1 MDWEGNG
8 KLDWSGATNLG
19 GYWVTLVII
28 PTKGWLWLGV
38 LSRFYKLY
46 SILQII
52 TDWKNIP
59 GIDFSKL
66 ANVDW
71 SKIPDVDVSK
81 ILGNVDWSKISVTK
95 ISAQN

>member
-1 MDWEGNG
+1 MGDFGNHTHQG
-8 KLDWSGATNLG
+8 LAVVGRT
-19 GYWVTLVII
+19 I
-28 PTKGWLWLGV
+28 
-38 LSRFYKLY
+38 SRFYKLY

>member
-1 MDWEGNG
+1 MASAQKSKTQTSRAQKSRVWC
-8 KLDWSGATNLG
+8 
-19 GYWVTLVII
+19 
-28 PTKGWLWLGV
+28 
-38 LSRFYKLY
+38 RFYKLY

-66 ANVDW
+66 ADVDW